1 MTRVDILETLQSRIN
16 HRFADIKRLEKAVTH
31 SSAGGTYNY
40 ERLEFL
46 GDRVVGLALAETL
59 FTLFP
64 DEKEGDMA
72 KRHAALVQGKTL
84 AKIAREIG
92 LGDMMQ
98 LSDAE
103 RAAGGANNDN
113 ILADGLEAVIG
124 AVYMDAGFDACARVI
139 AHLWG
144 DRVQTMRRPPQDAKT
159 ALQEWAQ
166 ARGLSLPAYE
176 LVGRSGPDHAPIF
189 EIKVTVGD
197 YPPWAAKGTSRRAA
211 EKLAAAMLLAHL
223 EELEN

>member
-1 MTRVDILETLQSRIN
+1 MSDDRLKALQDHLGHHFN
-16 HRFADIKRLEKAVTH
+16 EAWPLEKALTH

-46 GDRVVGLALAETL
+46 GDRVVGLALAHTL
-59 FTLFP
+59 FKVFP
-64 DEKEGDMA
+64 DENEGDMA
-72 KRHAALVQGKTL
+72 KRHAALVQGKML
-84 AKIAREIG
+84 AKIARELD
-92 LGDMMQ
+92 LGALMQ

-113 ILADGLEAVIG
+113 ILADGLEALIG
-124 AVYMDAGFDACARVI
+124 ALYIDGGFAVCQQAI
-139 AHLWG
+139 EKLWG
-144 DRVQTMRRPPQDAKT
+144 DRVKTMRRPPQDPKT

-166 ARGLSLPAYE
+166 ARALSLPLYE
-176 LVGRSGPDHAPIF
+176 MVGRSGPDHAPIF
-189 EIKVTVGD
+189 EIRVKVGD

-223 EELEN
+223 EELEG

>member
-1 MTRVDILETLQSRIN
+1 MQ
-16 HRFADIKRLEKAVTH
+16 ADALAEIQKHLGHTFSDQKRLEKALTH

-40 ERLEFL
+40 ERMEFL
-46 GDRVVGLALAETL
+46 GDRVVGLVLATAL
-59 FTLFP
+59 FKIFP
-64 DEKEGDMA
+64 DEREGDLA

-92 LGDMMQ
+92 LGDLMQ

-103 RAAGGANNDN
+103 RAAGGAENDN
-113 ILADGLEAVIG
+113 ILADGLEALIG
-124 AVYMDAGFDACARVI
+124 ALFLDAGYDACRDAIER
-139 AHLWG
+139 LWG
-144 DRVQTMRRPPQDAKT
+144 DRVKIMRRPPQDPKT

-166 ARGLSLPAYE
+166 ARSLSLPTYE
-176 LVGRSGPDHAPIF
+176 LLGRSGPDHAPIF
-189 EIKVTVGD
+189 EIRVKVGD